1 MVPGRHVD
9 CDGNEGEVGESLRLI
24 FKEKVIERQ
33 DLHFTSQL
41 MPKDCHPAGAKKAV
55 DGTLL
60 TLGLDYVDLF
70 IIHWPHGR
78 ADDFEVGHSW
88 PTLPSAAQSLLN
100 DHPVRPCC
108 SGSITSRCRST
119 QA

>member
-1 MVPGRHVD
+1 MD

-24 FKEKVIERQ
+24 FKEGVIERK

-70 IIHWPHGR
+70 IVHWPHGR
-78 ADDFEVGHSW
+78 ADDFEVRHPCWTASVE
-88 PTLPSAAQSLLN
+88 AN
-100 DHPVRPCC
+100 DRHDPLRDN
-108 SGSITSRCRST
+108 S
-119 QA
+119 